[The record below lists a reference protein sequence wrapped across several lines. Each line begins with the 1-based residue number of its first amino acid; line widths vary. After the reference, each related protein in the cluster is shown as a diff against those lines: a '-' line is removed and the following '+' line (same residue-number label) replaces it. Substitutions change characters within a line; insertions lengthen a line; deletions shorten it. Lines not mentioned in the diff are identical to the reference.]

1 MCYGWGMIRILRQR
15 LSGMVLTLTLLLATV
30 ATGFGHQVMSVDDV
44 ARAQHALFWGQPAA
58 DPCGDSDGAAT
69 GMAGCAVCQLVG
81 AAVLPAPVA
90 QPTPLALPRGAVVA
104 RPRSP
109 APMLAGLGPAHPVRA
124 PPLA

>member
-1 MCYGWGMIRILRQR
+1 MIRILRQR
-15 LSGMVLTLTLLLATV
+15 LSGMILTLTLLIATV
-30 ATGFGHQVMSVDDV
+30 ATGFGHQAMSLDDV

-58 DPCGDSDGAAT
+58 DLCGNTGGSDGTAV

-90 QPTPLALPRGAVVA
+90 QPTGLALHLLALVQGPGN
-104 RPRSP
+104 P
-109 APMLAGLGPAHPVRA
+109 APVLADLDLAHPVRA

>member
-1 MCYGWGMIRILRQR
+1 MIRILRQR
-15 LSGMVLTLTLLLATV
+15 LSGMVLTLTLLIATV

-58 DPCGDSDGAAT
+58 DLCGESGDNGTAS

-81 AAVLPAPVA
+81 AAVLPAPAA
-90 QPTPLALPRGAVVA
+90 QPTALGLRLIA
-104 RPRSP
+104 SLHLP
-109 APMLAGLGPAHPVRA
+109 ASTRLGCAGHDSAHPVRA